1 MPPAGGPGVDL
12 FTLEAVVVEIGG
24 RRVVDDLTDHIHEGH
39 ATALVGPSGSG
50 KTTVLRLLNR
60 LAEPTSGRV
69 LFRGQDVR
77 DLDVHDLRRRVGLLG
92 QQPVMLSTTIG
103 EEVRVGRPDLSD
115 DEVGGLLE
123 RVGLGH
129 FRRERPTAGLSGG
142 EQQRL
147 ALARALAVEPEV
159 LLLDEPT
166 SALDPA
172 AARAVDRV
180 VRALVRGGLS
190 VVLVSHDQER
200 AAALA
205 DDALV
210 LDQGRLVERGDPR
223 TVRYLTERSE
233 DL

>member
-129 FRRERPTAGLSGG
+129 FRRERP
-142 EQQRL
+142 
-147 ALARALAVEPEV
+147 
-159 LLLDEPT
+159 
-166 SALDPA
+166 
-172 AARAVDRV
+172 
-180 VRALVRGGLS
+180 
-190 VVLVSHDQER
+190 
-200 AAALA
+200 
-205 DDALV
+205 
-210 LDQGRLVERGDPR
+210 
-223 TVRYLTERSE
+223 
-233 DL
+233 

>member
-200 AAALA
+200 A
-205 DDALV
+205 
-210 LDQGRLVERGDPR
+210 
-223 TVRYLTERSE
+223 
-233 DL
+233 